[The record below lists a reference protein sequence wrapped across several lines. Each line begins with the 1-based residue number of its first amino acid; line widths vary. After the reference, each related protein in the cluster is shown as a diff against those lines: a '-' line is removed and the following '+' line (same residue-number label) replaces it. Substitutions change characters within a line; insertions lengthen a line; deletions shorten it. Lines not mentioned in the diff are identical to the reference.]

1 LMTRRVLILSASS
14 GEGHVRAGNALE
26 KAFAAQGGLDVE
38 HIDALDYTS
47 KPFQKLYDDAYIA
60 LVRHA
65 PGILGWFF
73 DHIDQPWRHQRR
85 RLALDRLNARPMIR
99 LLERLQP
106 DLCVAT
112 HFLPAEIIAW
122 LKSEKKIATRL
133 AVVITD
139 FDAHAMW
146 LCRNVDRYY
155 VAKDETAEYLAR
167 LGLPWETLCVTGIP
181 IDPVFAESRDRR
193 AIRLKFGL
201 DPCRITVLVAA
212 GGHALGPVERLV
224 TDLLAIGRP
233 WQIVAIAGKATQ
245 IQRRLERLKPK
256 RGNRGHVPARLTVV
270 GYTTEMDR
278 WMATA
283 DILAGKAGGL
293 TVSEALAC
301 GLPMAFVGT
310 LAGPHEE
317 RNADHILE
325 HGAAIR
331 CYNLL
336 TAAWKIGQLLDDPA
350 RLEAMRSAA
359 KALGRPRAA
368 IDIAE
373 DCIESLS
380 ARPGAVAGRRA
391 AFSRARK
398 T

>member
-1 LMTRRVLILSASS
+1 MNRRILILSASS
-14 GEGHVRAGNALE
+14 GEGHVHAGKALE
-26 KAFAAQGGLDVE
+26 NAFAAHRGLDVE

-60 LVRHA
+60 MSRRA
-65 PGILGWFF
+65 PGILGWFV

-85 RLALDRLNARPMIR
+85 RLAFDRLNTRPMIR

-122 LKSEKKIATRL
+122 LKSKKKIATRL

-155 VAKDETAEYLAR
+155 LAREETAEYLAR
-167 LGLPWETLCVTGIP
+167 LGLPRETLRVTGIP
-181 IDPVFAESRDRR
+181 VDPVFAEPKDRR

-224 TDLLAIGRP
+224 NDLLALGRP
-233 WQIVAIAGKATQ
+233 WQIVAVTGKATQ
-245 IQRRLERLKPK
+245 IRRRLEKFAAGSAKPRDGRTELK
-256 RGNRGHVPARLTVV
+256 VV
-270 GYTTEMDR
+270 GYTNEMHQ
-278 WMATA
+278 WMASA

-310 LAGPHEE
+310 LPGPQED
-317 RNADHILE
+317 RNADHVLE

-331 CYNLL
+331 CYNLP

-350 RLEAMRSAA
+350 RLEALRAAA
-359 KALGRPRAA
+359 KVLGRPRAA

-380 ARPGAVAGRRA
+380 ARPGSVAE
-391 AFSRARK
+391 
-398 T
+398 